1 MRKLSRGLAAILAL
15 TMLVLAGCGGS
26 KTSDAPKTEE
36 KKVDAPAK
44 TVELNFYFPVA
55 VGGAIAN
62 TIEGYVKDFN
72 TANPNIKVTPVFA
85 GNYAETMTK
94 VQTAVQ
100 GGTAPEVVVLL
111 STDVFTLMDMK
122 AIVPFDDFAANDPDY
137 KNYIADFLPAFMKN
151 SVVDGKTWGIPF
163 QRSTPV
169 LYYNKEAFKEVG
181 LDPEQPPKNWD
192 ELVEFGKKLTK
203 ADGSRW
209 GVELPSD
216 GYPYWIFGSFFIQAG
231 KNIVNENGTEVY
243 FNTPEVIEGLEFIQS
258 LSATHKIMPPGV
270 LKWGDVPNDFVT
282 GKVGMI
288 YHTTGSIG
296 SIKSKMDPSKF
307 GVAFMPA
314 GKKGYGA
321 PTGGGNF
328 FILKTTPEKQD
339 AAYKFVKFMTEPE
352 RMANWG
358 ITSGY
363 VAARKASW
371 ETEAMKKAVA
381 EFPGY
386 AVAKDQLQYADREL
400 ATHQNQQVL
409 KAFGDELQAVVNGT
423 KQPKEAMDAAQK
435 NAEAILKPFKK

>member
-1 MRKLSRGLAAILAL
+1 MRRLSRGLALILAL
-15 TMLVLAGCGGS
+15 AMLVLAGCGT
-26 KTSDAPKTEE
+26 KQAEAPKNAEPKAE
-36 KKVDAPAK
+36 APAK

-55 VGGAIAN
+55 VGGAVAK
-62 TIEGYVKDFN
+62 TIEGYVSDFN
-72 TANPNIKVTPVFA
+72 AANPNIKVTPVFA

-94 VQTAVQ
+94 VQTAIQ
-100 GGTAPEVVVLL
+100 GGKPPEVAVLL
-111 STDVFTLMDMK
+111 STDVFTLLDLK
-122 AIVPFDDFAANDPDY
+122 AIVPFDDFAATDKEY
-137 KNYIADFLPAFMKN
+137 QAYISDFLPAFMKN
-151 SVVDGKTWGIPF
+151 SVVGGKTYGIPF

-181 LDPEQPPKNWD
+181 LDPEKPPKNWD
-192 ELVEFGKKLTK
+192 ELVAFGKQLTK
-203 ADGSRW
+203 PDGSRW

-231 KNIVNENGTEVY
+231 RNIVNEDGTEVY
-243 FNTPEVIEGLEFIQS
+243 FNTPEVIEGLEFIKS

-270 LKWGDVPNDFVT
+270 LKWGDVPNDFIT
-282 GKVGMI
+282 GKAAMI

-296 SIKSKMDPSKF
+296 NIKSKMDPAKI
-307 GVAFMPA
+307 GMAFMPA

-321 PTGGGNF
+321 PTGGGNL
-328 FILKTTPEKQD
+328 FIFKTTPEKQA
-339 AAYKFVKFMTEPE
+339 AAYKFVKFMTETE

-363 VAARKASW
+363 VAARKSSW

-386 AVAKDQLQYADREL
+386 KVALDQLQYADREL

-409 KAFGDELQAVVNGT
+409 KAFGDQLQAVVNGT
-423 KQPKEAMDAAQK
+423 KTPKEAMEQAQK
-435 NAEAILKPFKK
+435 DAEAILKPFKK